1 MLYLSYFV
9 LLTPVRY
16 YCSTFVCVFCPVFPI
31 CHCREECYNRG
42 HIPPHLSLV
51 LRHFIN
57 VKFSISAALFQP
69 GTPPVLTASNSSRY
83 LALGRTAAIYDGTK
97 TSSQQGKQIYLRG
110 GTRLQPEDAMSTGLV
125 FTCDLLGPSRG
136 GALRSIYS
144 I

>member
-16 YCSTFVCVFCPVFPI
+16 YYSTFVCVFCPVFPI

-42 HIPPHLSLV
+42 HIPPHLSFV

-69 GTPPVLTASNSSRY
+69 GTPPVLTASNSNRY
-83 LALGRTAAIYDGTK
+83 LAFGRTAAISHGTK
-97 TSSQQGKQIYLRG
+97 TSSQQGKSTNLRG
-110 GTRLQPEDAMSTGLV
+110 GTRLQPEDAMCTGQV
-125 FTCDLLGPSRG
+125 FTCDLFSPSRW
-136 GALRSIYS
+136 GALGYIL
-144 I
+144 